1 MECFLFRS
9 EYYYLLVFEYYY
21 LVRSLLVV
29 CLCLCGPMA
38 LVVDVR
44 ERNKMLAP
52 LNRVPSGGGGGLQWQ
67 SSTGIRAFT
76 TLVVTSLD

>member
-1 MECFLFRS
+1 
-9 EYYYLLVFEYYY
+9 
-21 LVRSLLVV
+21 
-29 CLCLCGPMA
+29 MA